1 MKVLY
6 HGETIELNDNTT
18 DDALKYDVFPK
29 DINLDDTKEFDP
41 SSIKNTNSSNYLLEK
56 TIDLGGDEDE

>member
-18 DDALKYDVFPK
+18 DEALEYDVFDQ
-29 DINLDDTKEFDP
+29 DINLEKTKEFNP
-41 SSIKNTNSSNYLLEK
+41 NIIKNTNSSVNLLEK
-56 TIDLGGDEDE
+56 TIDLGGNKNE